1 MSPKPD
7 PALIDSDYD
16 SAEDSDFDPSS
27 APAAVDDDFSGDSTS
42 EAEDATTKSKP
53 KKRKRTLSTT
63 SETTSGGLIKTRSQR
78 ALETR
83 SKAGGVSSG
92 AVTTDV
98 DALWAAMNSSAP
110 QSKPETPETSLPSET
125 AAAAVHS
132 ETGEKMVSITH
143 TYEFAGKTITEEKL
157 VPASSETARVHLS
170 SSASPAPTTS
180 ENGKPARR
188 PPPKKRASAFDSA
201 AASRNKAAQPA
212 KINTLEKSRLDWA
225 GFVDKEGIGDDLKKW
240 NKGDK
245 GYLDRQAFLGR
256 VDENRDRQ
264 WKEANKKG

>member
-1 MSPKPD
+1 MSSKPD
-7 PALIDSDYD
+7 ATLIDSDYD

-27 APAAVDDDFSGDSTS
+27 APAAVDDDFSDDSSS
-42 EAEDATTKSKP
+42 EPEDAAASKP
-53 KKRKRTLSTT
+53 KKRKRALSTT
-63 SETTSGGLIKTRSQR
+63 SETASGGLIKTRSQR
-78 ALETR
+78 ALEMR

-98 DALWAAMNSSAP
+98 DALWAAMNSP
-110 QSKPETPETSLPSET
+110 VLPKSKPETPETSSSEAVT
-125 AAAAVHS
+125 AVHS

-170 SSASPAPTTS
+170 SSASP
-180 ENGKPARR
+180 
-188 PPPKKRASAFDSA
+188 KRASAFDSA
-201 AASRNKAAQPA
+201 AASRGKAAQPT

>member
-1 MSPKPD
+1 MSSKPD
-7 PALIDSDYD
+7 ATLIDSDYD

-27 APAAVDDDFSGDSTS
+27 APAAVDDDFSDDSSS
-42 EAEDATTKSKP
+42 EPEDATASKP

-63 SETTSGGLIKTRSQR
+63 SETASGGLIKTRSQR
-78 ALETR
+78 ALEMR

-98 DALWAAMNSSAP
+98 DALWAAMNSPAP
-110 QSKPETPETSLPSET
+110 PKSKPETSEKSSSSE

-170 SSASPAPTTS
+170 SSVSPATTTTP
-180 ENGKPARR
+180 EDGKPTRR

-201 AASRNKAAQPA
+201 AASRSKAAQPT